1 MSISRQNLSVIIV
14 SFKSNHVIEHCI
26 ESIDKEIRIIVVENS
41 NDSLLKKKLEKKY
54 ENVRCILSDKNIG
67 MGAGNNLGL
76 RYVTTDF
83 VLILNPDVKLEK
95 DAISELIKA
104 SKKIDSFGLLSPISD
119 NLKNPNYKRFKEEKI
134 FDYEN
139 PFKVK
144 SIDGYSMLLNFTKIK
159 MIKDFNFFDENF
171 FLYLENDDLCLRLT
185 RLNENIY
192 IIPKSKINHLGGK
205 TVDPKYK
212 YEIELSRNWHWMWS
226 KFYYNKKHSGY
237 LNALYKVSNN
247 LISAIFKYF
256 YFLFTF
262 NRHQRK
268 IYFMRLSGLFNS
280 IIGKSSWYRPRTK
293 KID

>member
-1 MSISRQNLSVIIV
+1 MLKFNTLFYRIKYIFIISSIYIFSALLNATSNLERLNAPPGFEINIFADGLESPRQITETDGGFIIV
-14 SFKSNHVIEHCI
+14 GSKMGDKIIGLFDSDDDGFAEKRIVI
-26 ESIDKEIRIIVVENS
+26 
-41 NDSLLKKKLEKKY
+41 
-54 ENVRCILSDKNIG
+54 
-67 MGAGNNLGL
+67 A
-76 RYVTTDF
+76 
-83 VLILNPDVKLEK
+83 
-95 DAISELIKA
+95 
-104 SKKIDSFGLLSPISD
+104 D

-226 KFYYNKKHSGY
+226 KFYYNKKHSGF
-237 LNALYKVSNN
+237 LLSTIKIFPNFL
-247 LISAIFKYF
+247 SAIIKYIFYLLLFK
-256 YFLFTF
+256 
-262 NRHQRK
+262 NQKRN
-268 IYFMRLSGLFNS
+268 IYKMRLLGIINA
-280 IIGKSSWYRPRTK
+280 IIGKKSFYR
-293 KID
+293 ID

>member
-104 SKKIDSFGLLSPISD
+104 SKKLILL
-119 NLKNPNYKRFKEEKI
+119 
-134 FDYEN
+134 DY
-139 PFKVK
+139 
-144 SIDGYSMLLNFTKIK
+144 SLQ
-159 MIKDFNFFDENF
+159 
-171 FLYLENDDLCLRLT
+171 FLT
-185 RLNENIY
+185 I
-192 IIPKSKINHLGGK
+192 
-205 TVDPKYK
+205 
-212 YEIELSRNWHWMWS
+212 
-226 KFYYNKKHSGY
+226 
-237 LNALYKVSNN
+237 
-247 LISAIFKYF
+247 
-256 YFLFTF
+256 
-262 NRHQRK
+262 
-268 IYFMRLSGLFNS
+268 
-280 IIGKSSWYRPRTK
+280 
-293 KID
+293 